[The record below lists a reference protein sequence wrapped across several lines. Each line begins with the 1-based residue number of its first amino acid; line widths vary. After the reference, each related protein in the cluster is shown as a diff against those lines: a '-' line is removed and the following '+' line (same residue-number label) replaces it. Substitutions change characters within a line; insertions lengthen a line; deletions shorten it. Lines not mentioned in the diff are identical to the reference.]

1 MAKLTLFLSLIRQKK
16 RQIELL
22 RRFLSVILEDLANSP
37 QVPVLNQMT
46 TKCLEPEGCRKA
58 W

>member
-1 MAKLTLFLSLIRQKK
+1 MAKLTLFLSRIQYKN
-16 RQIELL
+16 RQIESISSD
-22 RRFLSVILEDLANSP
+22 LSVILEDLANSP

>member
-1 MAKLTLFLSLIRQKK
+1 MAKLTLFLGLIRQKK

>member
-1 MAKLTLFLSLIRQKK
+1 MAKLTLFLSRIQYKNRQVESIRSG
-16 RQIELL
+16 
-22 RRFLSVILEDLANSP
+22 LSVILEDLANSP